1 MFESATKPSG
11 QRLQRAEP
19 RPGPERPWA
28 AGDGRDAWA
37 QLRAVR
43 LDPVHLARNRV
54 VAAGREDPAAWDFD
68 LLRTRVLRAL
78 KARGW
83 RRVAVTS
90 PTVACGKT
98 FIAANLA
105 LSLARVP
112 GCATVLMDFDLRIPS
127 QARLLGLAEVGAL
140 RDVLT
145 GRIPFEQHFHRV
157 GERLAL
163 GLNARAE
170 VDAAELLQDP
180 STAEALGGILAV
192 LQPDV
197 VIYDLPPVHACDDV
211 LAFSPQFDAVLLV
224 ARGGVTR
231 AEDIRRCERLFGD
244 QTPILGVVLN
254 DSEDPP
260 TEPYGYAP
268 RGR

>member
-11 QRLQRAEP
+11 HRVQLAEP
-19 RPGPERPWA
+19 VTGAERIRTEDGPP
-28 AGDGRDAWA
+28 DAWA
-37 QLRAVR
+37 RLREVR
-43 LDPVHLARNRV
+43 LDPVHLARGRV
-54 VAAGREDPAAWDFD
+54 VAAGRDDPAAWDFD
-68 LLRTRVLRAL
+68 LLRTRTLRAL
-78 KARGW
+78 KDRGW

-90 PTVACGKT
+90 PSVACGKT

-127 QARLLGLAEVGAL
+127 QARLLGLTEVGAL

-145 GRIPFEQHFHRV
+145 GRTPYDRHFVRV

-163 GLNARAE
+163 GLNTRAE
-170 VDAAELLQDP
+170 ADASELLQDP
-180 STAEALGGILAV
+180 ATLKALGLIQAA

-224 ARGGVTR
+224 ARGGVTK

-260 TEPYGYAP
+260 TEPYGYAS

>member
-11 QRLQRAEP
+11 QRIARPEQAPDAERA
-19 RPGPERPWA
+19 GA
-28 AGDGRDAWA
+28 AGGARDAWTA
-37 QLRAVR
+37 LRPVR
-43 LDPVHLARNRV
+43 LDPVHLARGRV
-54 VAAGREDPAAWDFD
+54 VAAGRDDPAAWDFD
-68 LLRTRVLRAL
+68 LLRTRTLRAL
-78 KARGW
+78 KDRGW

-127 QARLLGLAEVGAL
+127 QAQLFGLRGVGAL
-140 RDVLT
+140 REVLA
-145 GRIPFEQHFHRV
+145 GRKPFEQHFVRV

-163 GLNARAE
+163 GLNGRAE
-170 VDAAELLQDP
+170 PDASELLQDP
-180 STAEALGGILAV
+180 STIETLSRIQSA
-192 LQPDV
+192 LQPDA

-211 LAFSPQFDAVLLV
+211 LAFAPQFDAVLLV

-254 DSEDPP
+254 DSEDAPS
-260 TEPYGYAP
+260 EPYGYAA